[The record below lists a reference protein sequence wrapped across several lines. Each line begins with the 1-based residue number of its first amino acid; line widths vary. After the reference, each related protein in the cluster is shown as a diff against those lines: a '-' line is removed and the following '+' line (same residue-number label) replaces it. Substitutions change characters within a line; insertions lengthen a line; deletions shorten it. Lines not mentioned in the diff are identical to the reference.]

1 MNAPHCCIVGA
12 GRGISAA
19 VAEAFGREGYNVSLL
34 ARRPEKL
41 KPLVQDLQKKT
52 GRTLCALG
60 CHADNDDDLRGAIAQ
75 AESML
80 GPVQVLVYNV
90 AASETAKPSAL
101 TSDQLI
107 ADFRANVVGALT
119 AAQAVAPAM
128 RKARRGTILF
138 TGGGFAYE
146 PAHSYA
152 SLSLGK
158 AALRNLTSSLA
169 QELGVDGIHVATVT
183 VYGFIQSGSHFDPKR
198 IAEAYIE
205 LHRQPP
211 GRFEIEKVF
220 K

>member
-90 AASETAKPSAL
+90 AASETAKPSTL

-146 PAHSYA
+146 PAHNYA

-183 VYGFIQSGSHFDPKR
+183 VYGFIQSGSHFDPRR